1 MKQVFDIIGQEV
13 YEGDYVAISRPTY
26 STHGVKM
33 TIYKVEKFR
42 ETPKQLIMECC
53 KQGHEDRLTGRT
65 SFRPLEWGEHKM
77 IKLTGEQVKLMQ
89 NL

>member
-13 YEGDYVAISRPTY
+13 REGDYVAISESTY

-33 TIYKVEKFR
+33 TIYKVKKFR

-53 KQGHEDRLTGRT
+53 KCGYEDRLTGKA
-65 SFRPLEWGEHKM
+65 SFRPLEWGEHRM
-77 IKLTGEQVKLMQ
+77 IRLTDEQLKFLSK
-89 NL
+89 

>member
-13 YEGDYVAISRPTY
+13 HEGDYVAISRPTY

-33 TIYKVEKFR
+33 ALYKVEKFR
-42 ETPKQLIMECC
+42 ETPKQLVMECC
-53 KQGHEDRLTGRT
+53 QYGYEDRLAGKER
-65 SFRPLEWGEHKM
+65 FRPLEWGEHKM
-77 IKLTGEQVKLMQ
+77 IKLTDEQVKLMQ

>member
-13 YEGDYVAISRPTY
+13 HEGDYVAIAESTY
-26 STHGVKM
+26 STRGVKM

-42 ETPKQLIMECC
+42 ETPKQLVMECC
-53 KQGHEDRLTGRT
+53 QYGFEDIRKER
-65 SFRPLEWGEHKM
+65 FRPLEWGEHKM
-77 IKLTGEQVKLMQ
+77 IRLTDEQLKLIQ